1 MMERHAAQA
10 PALRERHPQ
19 IFNIQFSIG
28 NSGLSGLGKERS
40 KRSKFNH
47 EFKKTYPDKK

>member
-19 IFNIQFSIG
+19 IFNRSAAGGSIF
-28 NSGLSGLGKERS
+28 NPGLPDLGLAFE
-40 KRSKFNH
+40 
-47 EFKKTYPDKK
+47 